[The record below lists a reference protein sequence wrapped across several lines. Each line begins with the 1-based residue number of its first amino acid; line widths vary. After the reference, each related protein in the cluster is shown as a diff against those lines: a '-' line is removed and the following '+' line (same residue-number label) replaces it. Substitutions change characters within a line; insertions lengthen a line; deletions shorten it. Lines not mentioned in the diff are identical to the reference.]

1 MTNEMTRT
9 GEGGKIF
16 FAAVVMIAATYGYF
30 LIFAQFAFLEL
41 LTEAVGAD
49 GLRGAMGAMGA
60 GGVAGSLLAAWRF
73 RAEGYV
79 WALRG
84 GAGVCGV
91 SAVMGASVGSA
102 AVIGLGLG
110 WLTVTLVAGLRGVT
124 GGKRLGVVVGT
135 GTGVAYALC
144 NVPWVFQAEPRVQ
157 AWVAVGLMVIA
168 VGVTRWLRVGTAE
181 VSTGRDFFGW
191 RVTGW
196 VAVFLAL
203 VWMDSAA
210 FYIIQHTEVLRAGTW
225 GSGGSLWL
233 NAGMHLGVAVG
244 AGVMLDR
251 GWAGRVA
258 AGAWGALAVACG
270 LLGAG
275 EFTGAEV
282 FYTAGVSL
290 YSVALVWLPARA
302 GRAWVAGILFAVA
315 GWAGSALGIGMAQ
328 DLNAVPGWFV
338 VAAGIVVMGVLGV
351 RWRRGWGVGVVV
363 AGVVALGGSESRAS
377 SLLHSEEEAAVIAR
391 GREVFVGEGCIHC
404 HSQFVRPGTKDV
416 LLWGPEKP
424 LAESLA
430 AVPPL
435 LGNRRQ
441 GPDLTQVG
449 NRRSPEWNRW
459 HLIVPRVVSPGS
471 RMPSYAHLFREGDGR
486 GEALVAYLASLGAE
500 TVEARAVQVAG
511 WKPAGGVVAD
521 VAKGGRLFAGLCVNC
536 HGPGG
541 RGDGVLAKG
550 LSVRPPDW
558 VREGARRAGD
568 EEAVARIIKFG
579 IQGSVMAGHEY
590 LGDDEVVSLARYVR
604 SLQGA
609 AKAP

>member
-1 MTNEMTRT
+1 MR
-9 GEGGKIF
+9 
-16 FAAVVMIAATYGYF
+16 
-30 LIFAQFAFLEL
+30 
-41 LTEAVGAD
+41 
-49 GLRGAMGAMGA
+49 
-60 GGVAGSLLAAWRF
+60 VAL
-73 RAEGYV
+73 V
-79 WALRG
+79 Q
-84 GAGVCGV
+84 
-91 SAVMGASVGSA
+91 
-102 AVIGLGLG
+102 
-110 WLTVTLVAGLRGVT
+110 LTVTDDPVANLAATLGFVRQAQTQGAQFILTPECTNGLWSNRAAQKAQLRREEDDPT
-124 GGKRLGVVVGT
+124 LSALRDEAAKLGV
-135 GTGVAYALC
+135 
-144 NVPWVFQAEPRVQ
+144 
-157 AWVAVGLMVIA
+157 
-168 VGVTRWLRVGTAE
+168 WLLIG
-181 VSTGRDFFGW
+181 S
-191 RVTGW
+191 
-196 VAVFLAL
+196 LAL
-203 VWMDSAA
+203 
-210 FYIIQHTEVLRAGTW
+210 L
-225 GSGGSLWL
+225 
-233 NAGMHLGVAVG
+233 
-244 AGVMLDR
+244 
-251 GWAGRVA
+251 
-258 AGAWGALAVACG
+258 
-270 LLGAG
+270 
-275 EFTGAEV
+275 TGAADGRFANRSFLISPDGAVLARYDKIHMFDVDLPTGERHRESNL
-282 FYTAGVSL
+282 YT
-290 YSVALVWLPARA
+290 
-302 GRAWVAGILFAVA
+302 
-315 GWAGSALGIGMAQ
+315 
-328 DLNAVPGWFV
+328 PG
-338 VAAGIVVMGVLGV
+338 
-351 RWRRGWGVGVVV
+351 
-363 AGVVALGGSESRAS
+363 
-377 SLLHSEEEAAVIAR
+377 EAAVIAR

-449 NRRSPEWNRW
+449 NRRSEEWNRW
-459 HLIVPRVVSPGS
+459 HLIAPRVVSPGS